1 MKAKPIIAVAI
12 LAASTMWASTGF
24 AQEMSCNAHFST
36 STQMRD
42 VAPGSLA
49 TPKNTPCRLT
59 AYING
64 IANGRRAP
72 GRARPMKILQQPQ
85 NGRAEIV
92 DRTSFIYTPKPGFSG
107 SDTMLVRMTGRI
119 RFAIDVY

>member
-1 MKAKPIIAVAI
+1 MNIKGLLAFSI
-12 LAASTMWASTGF
+12 LAASTICVRSGF
-24 AQEMSCNAHFST
+24 AQEMTCIAHFQT

-49 TPKNTPCRLT
+49 TPRDTPCRLT

-72 GRARPMKILQQPQ
+72 GRARQMKILQQPQ

-92 DRTSFIYTPKPGFSG
+92 DRTSFIFTPKPGFTG

-119 RFAIDVY
+119 RFAITVY